1 MTVVMLNRESRMP
14 RLMSNRSA
22 RWLAASAVLLLGGC
36 AVGPNFVK
44 PKAHVPAQWS
54 ATARRNGSQGA
65 SHVSTGEPPSVAWW
79 ADFHDPLLTSLV
91 RQSARQ
97 NLDVR
102 EAALRIR
109 EAEAQTQ
116 ALSGALW
123 PSVSANASWS
133 RQRISTN
140 TPNGFLFSGKFP
152 GLPPSITNPYNQ
164 YQLGLGVSWG
174 LDLFGGTRRAI
185 EAANATTRA
194 AVFDARGVV
203 LSMLSDVAQT
213 YIELRGAQLR
223 QAILKRTLRTQ
234 HDLLQLTQDRYDAGL
249 TSDLDVQNAATE
261 LNTTR
266 AQLPLADEQVT
277 LDINQLSKLMARQPE
292 ALRAELVR
300 ARPVPPVPPVVP
312 IGLPSDLLRRR
323 PDIRAAEANLH
334 AATAEIGVAVSEYFP
349 RITLTAGGGYQSE
362 GLSQLI
368 QTASHF
374 ASFGPAIDLP
384 IFEGGRI
391 HATVRLRRLQAK
403 QAAVEYAR
411 TVLNALNQVEDA
423 LAAYG
428 ADQSERVSLE
438 AAVKTSRNALALARQ
453 RYESGV
459 ANFIVVLDA
468 ERTEQQTELALA
480 SATTAVS
487 LDLVRLYKALG
498 GGWQSRSLTSG
509 ANGGPGAHAAMHD

>member
-1 MTVVMLNRESRMP
+1 MTVVKLNRESRMP
-14 RLMSNRSA
+14 RLLAHQSRH
-22 RWLAASAVLLLGGC
+22 WLAAGACLLLGGC

-44 PKAHVPAQWS
+44 PKAHVPAHWS
-54 ATARRNGSQGA
+54 VTAQRNGAAGT
-65 SHVSTGEPPSVAWW
+65 SHVSTAEPASVAWW
-79 ADFHDPLLTSLV
+79 SDFHDPLLSTLV
-91 RQSARQ
+91 RQSAAQ

-102 EAALRIR
+102 EAVLRIR
-109 EAEAQTQ
+109 EAETQTQ

-123 PSVSANASWS
+123 PSVSANAAWS

-174 LDLFGGTRRAI
+174 LDVFGGTRRAI
-185 EAANATTRA
+185 EAAHAATRA
-194 AVFDARGVV
+194 AVYDARGVV
-203 LSMLSDVAQT
+203 LSMVSDVAQT

-223 QAILKRTLRTQ
+223 KAILLRTLRTQ
-234 HDLLQLTQDRYDAGL
+234 RDLLQLTQDRYDAGL
-249 TSDLDVQNAATE
+249 TSNLDVQNAATE
-261 LNTTR
+261 LSTTR
-266 AQLPLADEQVT
+266 AQLPLADEQIT
-277 LDINQLSKLMARQPE
+277 LDINQLSKLMARPPE

-334 AATAEIGVAVSEYFP
+334 AATAQIGVAVSEFFP
-349 RITLTAGGGYQSE
+349 RITLSAGGGYQAE

-374 ASFGPAIDLP
+374 ATFGPSIDLP
-384 IFEGGRI
+384 IFQGGRI
-391 HATVRLRRLQAK
+391 RATVRLRRLQAK
-403 QAAVEYAR
+403 QAAVAYAR
-411 TVLNALNQVEDA
+411 TVLNALNQVEDS

-428 ADQSERVSLE
+428 ADQRQRVALE
-438 AAVKTSRNALALARQ
+438 AAVKSSRNALALARE
-453 RYESGV
+453 RYTSGV

-468 ERTEQQTELALA
+468 ERTEQQTELQLA

-487 LDLVRLYKALG
+487 LDLVRLYKAIG
-498 GGWQSRSLTSG
+498 GGWQSRKLARTRPG
-509 ANGGPGAHAAMHD
+509 HANAAVHD